1 MCNLCSSAF
10 QLGKYQKAFEHLGN
24 ALTFDPNNYKVCGF
38 PLYLSLPIIVMCFDF
53 KSSRGLKAEL
63 LSEQFNPNKRS
74 SAVTPAAASL
84 IGCLFLRQRLACSMC
99 LISVP
104 FTPRPSWLQAAW
116 CRPTAT
122 STWPWTSTEW
132 RPAPCRRARPSGT
145 TSACASL
152 EKRNTWLWVED
163 VAGLCL
169 VCLFGFCLWKD
180 WSWVKKNKKKKILR
194 SEQCQCFD
202 SL

>member
-74 SAVTPAAASL
+74 AAVTPAAASL
-84 IGCLFLRQRLACSMC
+84 IGRLFLRQRLACSMC
-99 LISVP
+99 LISVY
-104 FTPRPSWLQAAW
+104 SQAILAAGSMMQTHGDFDVAMNKY
-116 CRPTAT
+116 RVA
-122 STWPWTSTEW
+122 
-132 RPAPCRRARPSGT
+132 
-145 TSACASL
+145 ACAVPESPP
-152 EKRNTWLWVED
+152 LWNNI
-163 VAGLCL
+163 GMCF
-169 VCLFGFCLWKD
+169 FG
-180 WSWVKKNKKKKILR
+180 KKKYVAVSGRRRWALSCVFVWFSFMERLKVV
-194 SEQCQCFD
+194 
-202 SL
+202 